1 MEIKE
6 VQMTATLWVEMTRE
20 DLDIIW
26 ACAER
31 HYDLK
36 VEQMTKQ
43 GGLLYGIKNHFT
55 WPDVKDEKVNIRLS
69 FRDLDTMAKAL
80 ELSKTSFTAWQA
92 GHLDIIGKKEWIAKG
107 GYLLSKIDKML
118 RFINAQSS
126 LKAVEHKVEYEVT
139 K

>member
-55 WPDVKDEKVNIRLS
+55 WPDVKDEKVSIRLN

-80 ELSKTSFTAWQA
+80 EQA
-92 GHLDIIGKKEWIAKG
+92 GHLDLIGKKEWIAKG
-107 GYLLSKIDKML
+107 GHLLSKIDKML